1 MLFWLEGLAFLYYS
15 GNKYSSYDLDYVTF
29 AEIKELKPV
38 LKELGYEQKT
48 TRHFE
53 HEVCPFFIEFPSPPV
68 AIGNECPV
76 LDFNRIRTKYGT
88 IKLLTPTDCVKDRL
102 AAYFHWRDPQSS
114 QQAIMVAESQKIELE
129 RVRKWAIKEGCV
141 DKYEAFVN
149 LLRKSS
155 SREK

>member
-1 MLFWLEGLAFLYYS
+1 MQVDWENTDIKGLAGLISSHLRKHNIDAVLVGGACVSIYS
-15 GNKYSSYDLDYVTF
+15 GNKYPSYDLDYVTF
-29 AEIKELKPV
+29 AGIKELRPV

-88 IKLLTPTDCVKDRL
+88 IKLLTPENT
-102 AAYFHWRDPQSS
+102 AFYSIP
-114 QQAIMVAESQKIELE
+114 ITTAEG
-129 RVRKWAIKEGCV
+129 V
-141 DKYEAFVN
+141 
-149 LLRKSS
+149 
-155 SREK
+155 